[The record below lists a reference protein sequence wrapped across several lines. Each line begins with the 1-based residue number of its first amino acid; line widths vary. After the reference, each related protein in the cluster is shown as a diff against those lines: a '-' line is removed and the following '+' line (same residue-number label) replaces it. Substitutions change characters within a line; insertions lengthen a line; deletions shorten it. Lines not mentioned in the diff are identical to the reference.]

1 MSVNNLETAQF
12 FKMQGSGNDFI
23 LFDNRKLKLSPDK
36 MGLWAKKLCARA
48 FAIGADGMIFLDKPD
63 KEVIDY
69 RWHFF
74 NSDGSRAEM
83 CGNGSRCAARLA
95 YELGM
100 APKNHVFGTDAGVV
114 QAEVLEEDQVKVQLT
129 PPQDLQLNLCLTL
142 DEQLMSPP
150 SGGVQNTRELN
161 VHFVNTGVPHTV
173 VITKNLQKMDV
184 QKLGR
189 TIRFNTQFSP
199 AGTNVN
205 FIEIKNNEE
214 IFLRTYERGV
224 ESETYACGTGAAASV
239 LVAYKLGLTNN
250 SVQVTTTGGEILR
263 IILEEDKVFLQ
274 GKAVLVYEGQVF
286 LRQFDLDR

>member
-1 MSVNNLETAQF
+1 MSNNTLETVQF

-23 LFDNRKLKLSPDK
+23 LFDNRKLKLQPDM
-36 MGLWAKKLCARA
+36 MGLWAKKLCPRA
-48 FAIGADGMIFLDKPD
+48 FAIGADGMIFLDAPD
-63 KEVIDY
+63 EESIDY

-100 APKNHVFGTDAGVV
+100 APKRHVFGTDAGPI
-114 QAEVLEEDQVKVQLT
+114 QAEVLENDQVKVQLT
-129 PPQDLQLNLCLTL
+129 PHQDLQLNLSLTL
-142 DEQLMSPP
+142 DDQTKLD
-150 SGGVQNTRELN
+150 
-161 VHFVNTGVPHTV
+161 VHFVNTGVPHAV
-173 VITKNLQKMDV
+173 VITDSLQKVDV
-184 QKLGR
+184 KKLGR
-189 TIRFNTQFSP
+189 DIRFHTRFSP

-205 FIEIKNNEE
+205 FIEIKNSEE

-224 ESETYACGTGAAASV
+224 ENETYACGTGAAASV
-239 LVAYKLGLTNN
+239 VVSNKLGLVKN

-286 LRQFDLDR
+286 LKQFDLDK